1 MAYGVMDLSQS
12 LPLRLL
18 RVRQMQARSV
28 EPLLFPDFAA
38 DLEQPML
45 SPAERSTSIERLLH
59 ARTARRVA
67 VGSLARGPLAPA
79 AGFDLEEEA

>member
-1 MAYGVMDLSQS
+1 
-12 LPLRLL
+12 LL
-18 RVRQMQARSV
+18 RVRQLQARSA

-45 SPAERSTSIERLLH
+45 SASERSTSIERLLH
-59 ARTARRVA
+59 ARRARAAA
-67 VGSLARGPLAPA
+67 VGSGAARGALAP

>member
-18 RVRQMQARSV
+18 RVRQLQARSV
-28 EPLLFPDFAA
+28 EPLLFSDFAA
-38 DLEQPML
+38 DLEHPML

-59 ARTARRVA
+59 ARRARPVGATRDA
-67 VGSLARGPLAPA
+67 VGAP
-79 AGFDLEEEA
+79 AGFDLEGDF